1 VLRQL
6 LLQVLEAKLQQ
17 IEEQNVLMQVV
28 EGHTN
33 CGIVIEGGALQ
44 YALNKYLMDDL
55 MALCAACKAVVC
67 CRVTPKQ
74 KADVSS
80 PADNCPGSC
89 VHAATGLAG
98 GRGSKE

>member
-6 LLQVLEAKLQQ
+6 LLQVVEAKLLEVQA
-17 IEEQNVLMQVV
+17 QNKRMQVV

-44 YALNKYLMDDL
+44 YALHKDMMDDL
-55 MALCAACKAVVC
+55 MALCKECRAVVC

-74 KADVSS
+74 KADVGINLRRTVSVALRMWQS
-80 PADNCPGSC
+80 P
-89 VHAATGLAG
+89 
-98 GRGSKE
+98 GRWPRVR